1 MKDVYVDRFMKCN
14 VSQGVVRLDF
24 GRVESIDHDKN
35 EVSMSPANR
44 LVMPVDSFIH
54 FAEQVAQLKDKLVS
68 QGYTDSGV
76 DGDTIKEEGD
86 VGAKSKKTKSVHQ

>member
-24 GRVESIDHDKN
+24 GRVENIDHDKN
-35 EVSMSPANR
+35 EVSMSPASR
-44 LVMPVDSFIH
+44 LVLPVDSFLH

-68 QGYTDSGV
+68 QGYSGSEV
-76 DGDTIKEEGD
+76 DVDTIKDEGNL
-86 VGAKSKKTKSVHQ
+86 GAKPKKTKSVH